1 MSPSLLGWN
10 AFALAAA
17 AAAVLFVRL
26 RGAEAARAAGEAE
39 QTRLAA
45 ELAETTK
52 RLEQR
57 SAENKARGEELA
69 ELRKKHDKLKRR
81 AGDERVEEKGAPARL
96 RAAEAE
102 LAAEKADAK
111 KANEEIARLHAE
123 VEQSAAEL
131 ARARDELG
139 KSAARLAELTPLA
152 DRTQLDAL
160 ERRAGEGEARL
171 TKIGADLEAAR
182 RDAAKYKGRWETLD
196 KAYVVLRGELELK
209 KDEQRN
215 LRAEVERLRA
225 LEVVLVEPD
234 PREAE
239 GERSQ
244 SD

>member
-1 MSPSLLGWN
+1 MSPSAVGWI

-17 AAAVLFVRL
+17 AAVALFLRL

-39 QTRLAA
+39 QTRLAS
-45 ELAETTK
+45 ELADTAK

-102 LAAEKADAK
+102 LAAEKADAR
-111 KANEEIARLHAE
+111 KANEEIARLHGE
-123 VEQSAAEL
+123 LERSGAEL
-131 ARARDELG
+131 ARAQAELA
-139 KSAARLAELTPLA
+139 KTAARLAELTPLA
-152 DRTQLDAL
+152 DRAQLDAL
-160 ERRAGEGEARL
+160 ERRAGDGEARL
-171 TKIGADLEAAR
+171 TKLGADLETAR

-209 KDEQRN
+209 KDEHRS

-234 PREAE
+234 PRAAE
-239 GERSQ
+239 SP
-244 SD
+244 